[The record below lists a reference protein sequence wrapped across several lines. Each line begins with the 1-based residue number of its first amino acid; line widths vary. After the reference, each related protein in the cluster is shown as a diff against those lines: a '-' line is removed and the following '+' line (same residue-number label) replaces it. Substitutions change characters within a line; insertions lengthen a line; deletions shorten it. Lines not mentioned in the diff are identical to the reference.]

1 MNKID
6 DILDEM
12 NDVIDKAKPF
22 PFAGNKY
29 IANTDRLR
37 ELIDDARLHLPS
49 EIKEARNVVFDK
61 NRILNEAKEKAE
73 AIINQAEKRAASIVS
88 QDAIVKEATKKAY
101 DILTKAKTAANQMKK
116 EASEYTD
123 SLMNKTERFMTA
135 VLQDVRKTKSEL
147 RDKR

>member
-1 MNKID
+1 MKRSLLLGCISLFVVAVFAQEDPVLMRVNGREILRSEFEYAYRID
-6 DILDEM
+6 GPYCPKQGL
-12 NDVIDKAKPF
+12 
-22 PFAGNKY
+22 
-29 IANTDRLR
+29 L
-37 ELIDDARLHLPS
+37 
-49 EIKEARNVVFDK
+49 FDK

>member
-1 MNKID
+1 M
-6 DILDEM
+6 
-12 NDVIDKAKPF
+12 
-22 PFAGNKY
+22 
-29 IANTDRLR
+29 
-37 ELIDDARLHLPS
+37 
-49 EIKEARNVVFDK
+49 
-61 NRILNEAKEKAE
+61 NEAKEKAE

-147 RDKR
+147 RDKDDV